1 MDRWLRGRWLAVL
14 AALAGAVCGAGTARG
29 QEALVVTTAE
39 LPMGEAGAAY
49 SAQLE
54 ATGGTPPYSW
64 RVLADGEY
72 TMSTVYEG
80 TYEETGTFVG
90 EGEGGEPYSGMWTWW
105 EWGED
110 TQPKEVELPFGFP
123 FYGKVHTSV
132 VADYHG
138 VLLFGNE
145 TAWSAYDGD
154 SFGVV
159 PMISVGWNRW
169 DSSAA
174 CGAEGLWVESGE
186 EEVTVQWRNAFQY
199 HSDGY
204 PIVTC
209 YGSFSATLRKDGTIV
224 LKYAPDSA
232 FTVDGGEEE
241 GGGESYSFGM
251 AAGISGGAGKTSIA
265 YDWPQ
270 CGSDVTFAPPPLPAG
285 LEFGADG
292 SIGGTPEGVGE
303 HPLTAVA
310 IDAQGWEAEQALT
323 LRVAGDGM
331 CWDEQGKW
339 TYTVADDVATVTSG
353 PTTGDVRVPAT
364 LGGHVVGA
372 IGGGAFR
379 GGTGL
384 TSVTLPG
391 SVKSIGDSAFNGCS
405 ALTNAVLG
413 GGVRRIGNYAFNLCK
428 TMVALEGTESLESI
442 GNWTFNACNA
452 LRAIELPEGLASIGE
467 YAFQGCVAMREVE
480 FPASLGT
487 IGQYAFCRA
496 GMRDLFVPG
505 TVTNLAS
512 RGFWD
517 NRVLTNVV
525 FGAGTKGIPWGSFDY
540 CTALRT
546 VVLPEGLTS
555 IGSIAFRGCTAL
567 ETVEFPSTLEGIGER
582 AFQDCRGISEAVLPA
597 AVVSLGTNVF
607 QNCTRLTNAVVGN
620 GMTVLPAGTFQGCT
634 ALAAVT
640 LPEGVTCIG
649 TNAFRSCAALPEPPI
664 PAAVTRIED
673 GAFQGC
679 ALFAEVEVSAD
690 VTELGMNV
698 FAGCTGLT
706 NAVVGASVESVSA
719 GLFDGC
725 TSLAAVALPAGAA
738 AIGNHALRNC
748 PALPE
753 VEIPGGVESIGAGAF
768 QNCAGLGEIAIPC
781 SVTNIGANA
790 FAGCTGLQ
798 AVRTPSLGCWLGI
811 QFGNAGANP
820 LSCAHRL
827 VADGAEVV
835 DLALPAG
842 VWSVGAHAFS
852 GATGLETVDFGADV
866 RYIGIQAFA
875 GCTGLTELSIPDPVA
890 GMGANAFSGCT
901 GLAKVEVPAAWWG
914 AGIVDGAGL
923 PEGCVVTY
931 RGMEP
936 LEMVTEALAR
946 GVVGQPYAE
955 SLEAKGGTEPYAWSV
970 RMPAVYTES
979 AAEGSTY
986 VEPDGTAEPD
996 ASWFWNPWSFGE
1008 ETVVALPFPFQFF
1021 DGIYT
1026 NVRVNAEG
1034 CLSFGAGAPS
1044 YCGDRPMIVAFW
1056 PDSAYWEQAN
1066 WEGNIRVFRG
1076 EDEVTV
1082 HWNGQFMNSWE
1093 DMNFLYV
1100 GFSVTL
1106 RRDGTI
1112 VMKYGQVDTAGWGDM
1127 YLAGT
1132 VGLFAG
1138 DWETELHPACSE
1150 GSSISWASDVVYS
1163 LPPFPAGLEWTPEGA
1178 ISGTPEVA
1186 GDYELI
1192 VRVEDA
1198 SGVGVERTM
1207 VLAVSEPSSATRESP
1222 VPVPYEWLEANAA
1235 DILAANGGDYEAA
1248 AVAQAESGREV
1259 WECYVSGAS
1268 LAADGEDFK
1277 ATFRQTE
1284 GGEWFVAW
1292 SPDQNAGLE
1301 APARAYRIEAKKT
1314 LDDDE
1319 EWTDVTGLEGDVRSS
1334 EWRFFRV
1341 TVGMPAADG
1350 EGAGD

>member
-1 MDRWLRGRWLAVL
+1 MERRLRGRWLALAVL
-14 AALAGAVCGAGTARG
+14 AMVALGVGTARG
-29 QEALVVTTAE
+29 QEMLVVTTAE

-64 RVLADGEY
+64 RWMADGEY
-72 TMSTVYEG
+72 TMTTEYEG

-90 EGEGGEPYSGMWTWW
+90 EGEYDGMWTWW

-209 YGSFSATLRKDGTIV
+209 YGSFSVTLRKDGTIV

-331 CWDEQGKW
+331 IWDEQGKW
-339 TYTVADDVATVTSG
+339 TYTVSDDVATVTSG

-391 SVKSIGDSAFNGCS
+391 SVTSIGDSAFNGCS

-467 YAFQGCVAMREVE
+467 YAFQGCVSMREVE

-487 IGQYAFCRA
+487 IGQYAFCRV
-496 GMRDLFVPG
+496 GLRELYVPG

-517 NRVLTNVV
+517 SQSLTNVA
-525 FGAGTKGIPWGSFDY
+525 FGEGTKSVPWGSFDS
-540 CTALRT
+540 CRALRT
-546 VVLPEGLTS
+546 VTLPEGLTG

-567 ETVEFPSTLEGIGER
+567 EAVEFPSTLEGIGER
-582 AFQDCRGISEAVLPA
+582 AFQECRGLTEVELPA

-607 QNCTRLTNAVVGN
+607 QSCTRLTNAVVGS
-620 GMTVLPAGTFQGCT
+620 GVTVLPTGTFDGCT
-634 ALAAVT
+634 ALASAA

-649 TNAFRSCAALPEPPI
+649 SNAFRSCAALPEPPI
-664 PAAVTRIED
+664 PGSVTRIEN
-673 GAFQGC
+673 GAFKGC
-679 ALFAEVEVSAD
+679 TLFAEVEVSAG
-690 VTELGMNV
+690 VTELGPDV

-706 NAVVGASVESVSA
+706 NAVVAATVAAVPA

-725 TSLAAVALPAGAA
+725 TALAAVALPAGAE
-738 AIGNHALRNC
+738 AIGNNALRNC
-748 PALPE
+748 SALPE
-753 VEIPGGVESIGAGAF
+753 VEIPENTASIGARAF
-768 QNCAGLGEIAIPC
+768 QNCRGLGEVAIPC
-781 SVTNIGANA
+781 AVTAIGADA
-790 FAGCTGLQ
+790 FAGCTGLE
-798 AVRTPSLGCWLGI
+798 AVRTPSLECWLGI
-811 QFGNAGANP
+811 GFANAGANP

-827 VADGAEVV
+827 VAGGEEVAALVLPEGA
-835 DLALPAG
+835 G
-842 VWSVGAHAFS
+842 SVGAHAFS
-852 GATGLETVDFGADV
+852 GATGLTSVDFGAGV
-866 RYIGIQAFA
+866 TSIGAQAFA
-875 GCTGLTELSIPDPVA
+875 GCTGLTEMMIPDTVA
-890 GMGANAFSGCT
+890 ELGANAFAGCT
-901 GLAKVEVPAAWWG
+901 ALAKAEVPAAWWG
-914 AGIVDGAGL
+914 TGVVEAAGL

-936 LEMVTEALAR
+936 LEMVTEALPA
-946 GVVGQPYAE
+946 GVAGKAYAAE
-955 SLEAKGGTEPYAWSV
+955 LEAAGGKKPYAWSV
-970 RMPAVYTES
+970 AVPAVYATSEAES
-979 AAEGSTY
+979 STY
-986 VEPDGTAEPD
+986 GVPEGEPDE
-996 ASWFWNPWSFGE
+996 SWFWSEWESGRE
-1008 ETVVALPFPFQFF
+1008 VALPFPFQFF
-1021 DGIYT
+1021 GNVYT
-1026 NVRVNAEG
+1026 NCRVLAQG
-1034 CLSFGAGAPS
+1034 SLSFGDGVPGWYGETPTIA
-1044 YCGDRPMIVAFW
+1044 VFW
-1056 PDSAYWEQAN
+1056 PDTDYMSTCD
-1066 WEGNIRVFRG
+1066 WEGYIRVYSGADAVMVCWSGRFRENPG
-1076 EDEVTV
+1076 DATERTV
-1082 HWNGQFMNSWE
+1082 E
-1093 DMNFLYV
+1093 
-1100 GFSVTL
+1100 FSATL
-1106 RRDGTI
+1106 HPDGRI
-1112 VMKYGQVDTAGWGDM
+1112 EMKYGTVDTAYYSESLGGV
-1127 YLAGT
+1127 
-1132 VGLFAG
+1132 VGLCAG
-1138 DWETELHPACSE
+1138 DGETEVGPACGAA
-1150 GSSISWASDVVYS
+1150 GSMSWANDQIFA
-1163 LPPFPAGLEWTPEGA
+1163 LPPFPAGLEWTAEGA
-1178 ISGTPEVA
+1178 IEGTPEEA
-1186 GDYELI
+1186 GEYELV

-1198 SGVGVERTM
+1198 SGVRVERT
-1207 VLAVSEPSSATRESP
+1207 LALSVAEPSSSTVDSP
-1222 VPVPYEWLEANAA
+1222 VPVPHAWLEANAA
-1235 DILAANGGDYEAA
+1235 EILAANGGDYEAA
-1248 AVAQAESGREV
+1248 AVAQAESGRAV

-1268 LAADGEDFK
+1268 LAAGGEDFK
-1277 ATFRQTE
+1277 ATFRRGE

-1292 SPDQNAGLE
+1292 TPDQNAGLE
-1301 APARAYRIEAKKT
+1301 KPVRAYRIEAKKALT
-1314 LDDDE
+1314 DE
-1319 EWTDVTGLEGDVRSS
+1319 EWTDVTAEAGDFGAG

-1341 TVGMPAADG
+1341 SCGLAAE